1 MCIPNQEDILDP
13 NCFVQWMNEYKA
25 TIVTLPP
32 LYAKH
37 LQPEQ
42 LPSLRILI
50 TAGSEAPHDLVNQ
63 WSRHVQYV
71 NGYGPTESTV
81 CASLWLAPPPKEW
94 KEIPSIIPIGSPIP
108 NTRLFIVNE
117 NMQLQPIGLAGELCI
132 AGDGLARGYQNRPEL
147 TAEKF
152 VDNPFEPGTRMYRT
166 GDLAKWLPDGNIE
179 YLGRVDHQVK
189 IRGYRIECGEI
200 EARLMA
206 HADIRE
212 TVVIAREEEQG
223 QAYLCA
229 YIVSGEA
236 ISVPEL
242 RAHLSAQ
249 LPDYM
254 IPSHF
259 VELEK
264 LPLNSNGKVDRK
276 ELPAPDREAYTEAYE
291 APRDALEAQL
301 AELFAEVLGGDAIGI
316 NDSFFERGGHS
327 LKAVTLVSR
336 IHQQLSVELPLREL
350 FAHPTVK
357 TLAKSVRSVDQSDY
371 GRIEP
376 AAPQASYALSSSQRR
391 LYVLHELEP
400 ESTRYNMPGVVELV
414 GKVDADRLEQAIR
427 SAIAR
432 HESLRTSFTWIDGE
446 PRQQVHED
454 VSFEWVYRDTDE
466 SRARALTRNF
476 VRPFALDQAPLLR
489 VELLRLA
496 EERYWLLWDM
506 HHIVSDGVS
515 MDILVS
521 DFMAAYAGAELPPL
535 RIQYKDY
542 AVWQQ
547 GTLGV
552 ERMQAHEAYWLSTYA
567 EEAPVLELPTDHTRP
582 AVPSSEGGRVHA
594 EISADVVEGLKKVTA
609 ETGSTLYMVL
619 LAAYNVWLHKYT
631 GQSDIVVGTA
641 VSGRT
646 HADTEPMIG
655 MFVNTLALRNAPS
668 GDKRFIDFVHEVKE
682 RTLAAFEHQ
691 DYPFEELV
699 EKLNVHRDRSRNPL
713 FDTMLVLQNMEQ
725 TRFNLANVDVRPV
738 ELSHPTTKLDLTLN
752 VIEADH
758 AIQLAVVYSRVLF
771 DEETIWRL
779 LTGFCEVIKCI
790 ASEPTVKIGT
800 IKTEILENDFEL
812 FGDMEFV

>member
-1 MCIPNQEDILDP
+1 
-13 NCFVQWMNEYKA
+13 
-25 TIVTLPP
+25 
-32 LYAKH
+32 
-37 LQPEQ
+37 
-42 LPSLRILI
+42 
-50 TAGSEAPHDLVNQ
+50 
-63 WSRHVQYV
+63 
-71 NGYGPTESTV
+71 
-81 CASLWLAPPPKEW
+81 
-94 KEIPSIIPIGSPIP
+94 
-108 NTRLFIVNE
+108 
-117 NMQLQPIGLAGELCI
+117 
-132 AGDGLARGYQNRPEL
+132 
-147 TAEKF
+147 
-152 VDNPFEPGTRMYRT
+152 
-166 GDLAKWLPDGNIE
+166 
-179 YLGRVDHQVK
+179 
-189 IRGYRIECGEI
+189 
-200 EARLMA
+200 
-206 HADIRE
+206 
-212 TVVIAREEEQG
+212 
-223 QAYLCA
+223 
-229 YIVSGEA
+229 

-276 ELPAPDREAYTEAYE
+276 ALPAPDREAYTEAYE